1 MSNSEEYLDGL
12 LRESI
17 SGKKRET
24 ESEAPAEELV
34 SAAAAAD
41 EMPAGEPVSA
51 GEQPEEPVLSA
62 EESGASE
69 DEFLQAF
76 EEELLSGEDTDA
88 FIRQFEQE
96 LAADEDAES
105 VKQPAGDEVFFENL
119 DGILGGA
126 GKEEP
131 DDDMMVDTIG
141 DMPALAGGPT
151 EEAPDLELDI
161 PDVGLNDIPDA
172 GLDIPEDVPDGIPDI
187 GFDLPAEAAEPAEA
201 ISEEEFDI
209 PDVDLNLPEETDAM
223 GGFMVSEENQMD
235 DEDADVQL
243 DDDLMNLLQS
253 EGEFSDLDGTGDMD
267 DLMSVEPEFGGAVPD
282 GGDIDDIGLDMM
294 MDDGLA
300 GLTGESDAEP
310 TGEETPKEKKPGFL
324 KRFSM
329 LLFGPDEEEAG
340 AAKVQSAPVMPTNIE
355 DLTDDN
361 LALLQA
367 LEGGGQELDDI
378 PEKSEIDEKA
388 RKKQEKKEKKEQKK
402 KERAAKREQKKQ
414 EKANRP
420 KKEKKPK
427 KPKEPDNTPPLP
439 KAPVILC
446 FVMAGSLLALVVIGT
461 NLFGYSNSV
470 AEAQKSYDL
479 GDYES
484 AFARLSGME
493 IKEADIEI
501 YEKSRI
507 LAYASGE
514 FRAYQSFFA
523 HDYYDLALDSLVRAI
538 GRCEKYAAD
547 AEQFGCASQ
556 LAAVRTQAV
565 GALSGFGVSEE
576 QALALYAND
585 DREAYSVEIYQI
597 LTAAGFD
604 TGQDGE

>member
-1 MSNSEEYLDGL
+1 
-12 LRESI
+12 
-17 SGKKRET
+17 
-24 ESEAPAEELV
+24 
-34 SAAAAAD
+34 
-41 EMPAGEPVSA
+41 
-51 GEQPEEPVLSA
+51 
-62 EESGASE
+62 
-69 DEFLQAF
+69 
-76 EEELLSGEDTDA
+76 
-88 FIRQFEQE
+88 
-96 LAADEDAES
+96 
-105 VKQPAGDEVFFENL
+105 
-119 DGILGGA
+119 
-126 GKEEP
+126 
-131 DDDMMVDTIG
+131 
-141 DMPALAGGPT
+141 
-151 EEAPDLELDI
+151 
-161 PDVGLNDIPDA
+161 
-172 GLDIPEDVPDGIPDI
+172 
-187 GFDLPAEAAEPAEA
+187 
-201 ISEEEFDI
+201 
-209 PDVDLNLPEETDAM
+209 
-223 GGFMVSEENQMD
+223 
-235 DEDADVQL
+235 
-243 DDDLMNLLQS
+243 
-253 EGEFSDLDGTGDMD
+253 
-267 DLMSVEPEFGGAVPD
+267 
-282 GGDIDDIGLDMM
+282 
-294 MDDGLA
+294 
-300 GLTGESDAEP
+300 
-310 TGEETPKEKKPGFL
+310 
-324 KRFSM
+324 
-329 LLFGPDEEEAG
+329 
-340 AAKVQSAPVMPTNIE
+340 MPTNIE

-523 HDYYDLALDSLVRAI
+523 HD
-538 GRCEKYAAD
+538 
-547 AEQFGCASQ
+547 
-556 LAAVRTQAV
+556 
-565 GALSGFGVSEE
+565 
-576 QALALYAND
+576 
-585 DREAYSVEIYQI
+585 
-597 LTAAGFD
+597 
-604 TGQDGE
+604 